1 MTYAT
6 PTSLIP
12 EVPSFSSKH
21 RFEMHDI
28 ARCVRPIEPHI
39 AGVEAIEIFNRDPT
53 LTAMPVIDDGDVVGL
68 LTRQKVFL
76 NFSRQFGHA
85 VFARRPVSR
94 LMSSSP
100 LIVDACTTLD
110 ELRHRVINEAPTAL
124 EDGFVITKNGR
135 YLGIGTS
142 LGILRL
148 GMAQTESRARELA
161 EAKRAAE
168 HANAAKSR
176 FLANMSHELR
186 TPLNAIIGFS
196 EMIAAETLGPHN
208 TPRYKE
214 YAEDINGSGRLLLD
228 IINDILDMSK
238 IEAGHFKLE
247 LDAVDIPSIVQG
259 AVRLVRDRAD
269 KKGVI
274 VAIDMDK
281 DLPNPRAD
289 VRAVRQILL
298 NLLSNAIKFSRTGT
312 EITVH
317 VDVTPETLKICV
329 ADQGVGISEG
339 DLKRVCD
346 PFFQVENEMTRKEQG
361 TGLGLP
367 IVVSLAERMKAG
379 FDLESEAGVGTRA
392 TLTLRRAG

>member
-1 MTYAT
+1 
-6 PTSLIP
+6 
-12 EVPSFSSKH
+12 
-21 RFEMHDI
+21 MHDI
-28 ARCVRPIEPHI
+28 ARYVRPVAPKV
-39 AGVEAIEIFNRDPT
+39 AGVEAIEMFNRDPT

-85 VFARRPVSR
+85 VFAHRPVSR
-94 LMSSSP
+94 LMSASP
-100 LIVDACTTLD
+100 LIVDAGTTLD
-110 ELRHRVINEAPTAL
+110 ELRHRVVNEAPTAL
-124 EDGFVITKNGR
+124 EDGFVITKDGR

-161 EAKRAAE
+161 EAKKTAE
-168 HANAAKSR
+168 QANAAKSR

-196 EMIAAETLGPHN
+196 EMIATETLGPHHS
-208 TPRYKE
+208 PRYKE

-238 IEAGHFKLE
+238 IEAGHFKLDS
-247 LDAVDIPSIVQG
+247 DAVEVSAVVQG
-259 AVRLVRDRAD
+259 AVRLVRDRAR
-269 KKGVI
+269 KKGV
-274 VAIDMDK
+274 AIDIDMGSG
-281 DLPNPRAD
+281 LPDARAD

-298 NLLSNAIKFSRTGT
+298 NLLSNAIKFSRSGSR
-312 EITVH
+312 ITVY
-317 VDVTPETLKICV
+317 VDVVHDALRICV
-329 ADQGVGISEG
+329 ADQGVGISKD
-339 DLKRVCD
+339 DLKRVSD

-367 IVVSLAERMKAG
+367 IVVSLAERMNAT
-379 FDLESEAGVGTRA
+379 FNLESEEGAGTRA
-392 TLTLRRAG
+392 TLILPRTD

>member
-12 EVPSFSSKH
+12 EVPPSSSRH
-21 RFEMHDI
+21 RFDMHDI
-28 ARCVRPIEPHI
+28 ARYVRPVAPKV

-53 LTAMPVIDDGDVVGL
+53 LTAMPVIDDGEVLGL
-68 LTRQKVFL
+68 LARQKVFL

-100 LIVDACTTLD
+100 LIVDAGMTLD

-124 EDGFVITKNGR
+124 EDGFVITKSGR
-135 YLGIGTS
+135 YFGIGTS
-142 LGILRL
+142 LGVLRL

-161 EAKRAAE
+161 EAKKAAE
-168 HANAAKSR
+168 QASAAKSR

-196 EMIAAETLGPHN
+196 EMIATETLGPHHL
-208 TPRYKE
+208 PRYKE

-238 IEAGHFKLE
+238 IEAGHFILE
-247 LDAVDIPSIVQG
+247 SNAVEVSQVVQG
-259 AVRLVRDRAD
+259 AVRLVGDRAG
-269 KKGVI
+269 KKGVG
-274 VAIDMDK
+274 IDIEMPDG
-281 DLPNPRAD
+281 LPDACAD

-298 NLLSNAIKFSRTGT
+298 NLLSNAIKFSRPGT
-312 EITVH
+312 RITVH
-317 VDVTPETLKICV
+317 VCVIREGLKIAV
-329 ADQGVGISEG
+329 SDQGIGISKD
-339 DLKRVCD
+339 DLKRVSD

-367 IVVSLAERMKAG
+367 IVVSLADRMNAK
-379 FDLESEAGVGTRA
+379 FDLESEEGTGTQA
-392 TLTLRRAG
+392 TLILPRAD